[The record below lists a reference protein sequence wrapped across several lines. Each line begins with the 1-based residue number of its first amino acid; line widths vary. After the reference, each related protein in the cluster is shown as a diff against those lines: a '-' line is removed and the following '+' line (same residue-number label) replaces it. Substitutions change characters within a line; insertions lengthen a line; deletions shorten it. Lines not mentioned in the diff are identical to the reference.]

1 MKVRGTF
8 FLSTAGTRFDV
19 WQKAYNRGDVM
30 TRGFSLSVDLC
41 KLILLRLKISNR
53 IKFVEEN
60 IGLPNY
66 RNFTDR
72 NFR

>member
-1 MKVRGTF
+1 M
-8 FLSTAGTRFDV
+8 STAGTRFDV
-19 WQKAYNRGDVM
+19 WQKAYNRGDVL
-30 TRGFSLSVDLC
+30 TRGFSLSVDLS
-41 KLILLRLKISNR
+41 KLLLLRLKISKR

-66 RNFTDR
+66 RNFADG